1 MGVEHSDGQEM
12 RRMIA
17 KLVEC
22 KGTVVL
28 EVPLIEIIN
37 SYPGKNIFSNK
48 KYKSIQI
55 IRDSTRLFLWIYKKI
70 FLSFD

>member
-28 EVPLIEIIN
+28 EVQLIEIIN

-48 KYKSIQI
+48 KY
-55 IRDSTRLFLWIYKKI
+55 
-70 FLSFD
+70 